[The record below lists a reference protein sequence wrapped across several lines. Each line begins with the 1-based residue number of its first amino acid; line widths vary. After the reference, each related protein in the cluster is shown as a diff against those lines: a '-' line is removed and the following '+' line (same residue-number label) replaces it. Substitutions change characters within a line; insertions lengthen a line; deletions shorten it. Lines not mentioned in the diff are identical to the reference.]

1 MDSSQFLKI
10 CKERCA
16 LQPGDPVIVAFS
28 GGADSLSLLILLRN
42 AGFKLT
48 AAHFNHQL
56 RAAAVHDE
64 SSASITASKLEIP
77 FISGSVDVA
86 AEAKRRKQSIEEA
99 ARQCRYTWL
108 FEQARLKRSVAVAV
122 GHTAD
127 DQIETLLMHLIRG
140 AGLEGL
146 RGMPYRQVLPVWD
159 PVIPV
164 VRPLLDIWRIETE
177 SICEE
182 AGLQPVM
189 DESNE
194 SKVFFR
200 NRIRHDLIPQL
211 VQYNPQVKQHLL
223 QTTRILSEEEKII
236 QPIRE
241 AAWVQCFIQKENDR
255 INLRLVELRGL
266 ESGVR
271 TAILRRALWEMDPSR
286 RDLNYS
292 ASQTISEFV
301 ENPSRSRLIKLSGNV
316 TVQILGSELIIWL
329 GNPGL
334 SSDFP
339 QMFTET
345 NLQLILNGNVEQQG
359 WKITCQKSDLSQ
371 AFEAIRSNFYKNV
384 AWLDAEKIRFPMDV
398 RTSMVGE
405 RFKPLGLQGKSQKLS
420 DFWVNQKV
428 PRAARKNWPLIIS
441 NQEIIWIPGYAIS
454 EVVKITNQTSNV
466 IRISIEIQG
475 HQQDGSI

>member
-16 LQPGDPVIVAFS
+16 LQPGLPVLVAFS
-28 GGADSLSLLILLRN
+28 GGADSLSLLILLKK

-56 RAAAVHDE
+56 RAAAALDV
-64 SSASITASKLEIP
+64 SSAYNAASKLEIP
-77 FISGSVDVA
+77 FISGSIDVA
-86 AEAKRRKQSIEEA
+86 AEAKRRKQSIEES

-108 FEQARLKRSVAVAV
+108 FEMARSQGSVAVAV

-127 DQIETLLMHLIRG
+127 DQIETMLMHLIRG

-146 RGMPYRQVLPVWD
+146 RGMSYRQVLPVWD

-164 VRPLLDIWRIETE
+164 IRPLLDIWRTDTE
-177 SICEE
+177 AIC
-182 AGLQPVM
+182 ADADLQPVM
-189 DESNE
+189 DESNK

-211 VQYNPQVKQHLL
+211 GQYNPQVKQHLL

-236 QPIRE
+236 QPIRD
-241 AAWVQCFIQKENDR
+241 AAWAQCFIQKENDR
-255 INLRLVELRGL
+255 INLRLGKLRNL

-271 TAILRRALWEMDPSR
+271 LAILRRALWEMDPSR
-286 RDLNYS
+286 RDLNYL

-301 ENPSRSRLIKLSGNV
+301 ENPSRSGLIKLTGNV
-316 TVQILGSELIIWL
+316 TVQIQGSELIFWL

-334 SSDFP
+334 SRVFP
-339 QMFTET
+339 QMVTET
-345 NLQLILNGNVEQQG
+345 NQPLFLNGKVEQQG
-359 WKITCQKSDLSQ
+359 WKITCQEGDLSQ
-371 AFEAIRSNFYKNV
+371 AFEAIRSSFTKNE
-384 AWLDAEKIRFPMDV
+384 AWLDAEKIRFPLNV

-405 RFKPLGLQGKSQKLS
+405 RFKPLGLKGRSQKLS

-428 PRAARKNWPLIIS
+428 PRAARKNWPLLIS
-441 NQEIIWIPGYAIS
+441 GQEIIWIPGYAIS
-454 EVVKITNQTSNV
+454 EVAKITLQTRNV
-466 IRISIEIQG
+466 IRITIKIQG